1 MINRRPFF
9 DTNVLI
15 YAIAQDDPR
24 AGTAEA
30 LLSRGG
36 FIGVQ
41 TLNEFVAVAMR
52 KLHMAWEEIREALHM
67 FRILCP
73 SPVPVTLETHER
85 ALRIAAAYQENVR
98 RSGVRQPFALLPA
111 FVAEA

>member
-1 MINRRPFF
+1 MIDRRPFF

-15 YAIAQDDPR
+15 YAIAKEDPR
-24 AGTAEA
+24 AWTAEA
-30 LLSRGG
+30 LLFRGG

-85 ALRIAAAYQENVR
+85 ALRIAAAYQESVR

>member
-1 MINRRPFF
+1 MIDKRPFF

-15 YAIAQDDPR
+15 YAIAKDDPR
-24 AGTAEA
+24 AVTAEA
-30 LLSRGG
+30 LLSGGG
-36 FIGVQ
+36 FTGVQ

-73 SPVPVTLETHER
+73 SLCPSLWKRTRER
-85 ALRIAAAYQENVR
+85 CAL
-98 RSGVRQPFALLPA
+98 QPPISTASMMP
-111 FVAEA
+111 